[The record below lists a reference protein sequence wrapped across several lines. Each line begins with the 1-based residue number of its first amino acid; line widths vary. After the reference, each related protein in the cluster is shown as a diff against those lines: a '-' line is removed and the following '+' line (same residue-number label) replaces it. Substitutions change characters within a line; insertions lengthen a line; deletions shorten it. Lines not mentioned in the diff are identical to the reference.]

1 MRLLLRRLLAFSTLA
16 VLATLFASGRAA
28 AAPARFTACGQDGL
42 ECATIQVPLDRTGV
56 TPGTLPIYVE
66 RLPAEGF
73 QRGTMFLI
81 AGGPGQPSAETF
93 NLSRNAAAYR
103 QLFPG
108 YQLVAYDDRGTGKS
122 NLIICPRFQATVT
135 ATVDQQAR
143 LAAECANSIGP
154 TRVFYGTR
162 DHAEDIEAVRKAI
175 GVDKVGLWGTSYG
188 TKLAVAYA
196 LAHPDHTERLLL
208 DSVVR
213 PEGPDPFGLPVLQ
226 EMPNGLRS
234 LCFSTTCAAA
244 TPDIVRDV
252 AALAN
257 RLAAHPLTGTVLRP
271 SGKPAKVR
279 VDGPTFLGI
288 VVDTDLNPGLAAELP
303 AAVNAAL
310 HGRPAPLL
318 RIVWLDLQSS
328 SLAAQDLSF
337 GLFLATNC
345 DDGQFPWDPSTP
357 VAQRKAI
364 MDAARTALPAGAT
377 GPFGRWA
384 TDFGTAAL
392 CLLWPSPAGGDRLPN
407 GPYPDVPVLLVN
419 GDRDLRTPLA
429 NAFVVASRFPHAQIT
444 VVPGVGHS
452 VIGGADYTGC
462 ADNAVR
468 AWLNGA
474 VPTPRCPRVA
484 PFIAPLAA
492 FPRSVANIAPVGAA
506 GARGRTLAA
515 VIRTVREAGASWLLA
530 PPSSADASVSIS
542 GPYGGRLRPAA
553 NDPAF
558 NLNRYATVPGVQ
570 VSGRLRLIFATFRA
584 VIPFRFEGTLKVG
597 GPKAVRGELDFA
609 ENSVTGTL
617 GGRRVRARL

>member
-1 MRLLLRRLLAFSTLA
+1 MRLSMRRSLAVLALAF
-16 VLATLFASGRAA
+16 LATLFASGRAA
-28 AAPARFTACGQDGL
+28 AAPGRFTACGQDGL
-42 ECATIQVPLDRTGV
+42 ECMTLQVPLDRTGV
-56 TPGTLPIYVE
+56 TPGTVPIYVE

-93 NLSRNAAAYR
+93 NIGRNAAAFR

-122 NLIICPRFQATVT
+122 NLLICPRFQATVT

-143 LAAECANSIGP
+143 LAAECASTIGP

-188 TKLAVAYA
+188 TKLSVAYA

-213 PEGPDPFGLPVLQ
+213 PEGPDPFALPVLQ
-226 EMPNGLRS
+226 EMPKGLRS

-244 TPDIVRDV
+244 TPDVVRDV
-252 AALAN
+252 ATLAN
-257 RLAAHPLTGTVLRP
+257 RLAARPLTGTVLRP

-279 VDGPTFLGI
+279 LDGPTFLGI

-318 RIVWLDLQSS
+318 RLVWLDLQSS
-328 SLAAQDLSF
+328 SLSAQDLSF
-337 GLFLATNC
+337 GLFVATNC

-364 MDAARTALPAGAT
+364 LDAARAALPAGAT
-377 GPFGRWA
+377 GPFGKWA

-392 CLLWPSPAGGDRLPN
+392 CLLWPSPAGGDRLPA

-419 GDRDLRTPLA
+419 GDRDLRTPVA
-429 NAFVVASRFPHAQIT
+429 NAFVVASRFPRAQIT

-452 VIGGADYTGC
+452 VIGGGDYTNC

-468 AWLNGA
+468 AWLNGS

-484 PFIAPLAA
+484 PLVAPIAA
-492 FPRSVANIAPVGAA
+492 FPRSVATIPAVGAS
-506 GARGRTLAA
+506 GPRGRTLAA
-515 VIRTVREAGASWLLA
+515 VIRTVRESGASWLLSRA
-530 PPSSADASVSIS
+530 AFSGGSVSIS

-553 NDPAF
+553 NSPAF
-558 NLNRYATVPGVQ
+558 NLNRYTTVPGVQ
-570 VSGRLRLIFATFRA
+570 VSGRLELVFATFRA
-584 VIPFRFEGTLKVG
+584 VIPFRFEGTVTVR
-597 GPKAVRGELDFA
+597 GPKAVRGELDFTA
-609 ENSVTGTL
+609 TSVSGTL
-617 GGRRVRARL
+617 GGRAVRARL

>member
-1 MRLLLRRLLAFSTLA
+1 MRLLLRRSLA
-16 VLATLFASGRAA
+16 VLLLSAAAALLASGRAA

-42 ECATIQVPLDRTGV
+42 ECTTIRVPLDRTGV

-93 NLSRNAAAYR
+93 GLGSHAATYR
-103 QLFPG
+103 ALFPG

-122 NLIICPRFQATVT
+122 NLIICPRFQATLT
-135 ATVDQQAR
+135 ATVEQQAR
-143 LAAECANSIGP
+143 LAADCANTIGP

-162 DHAEDIEAVRKAI
+162 DHAEDIEAVRQAI
-175 GVDKVGLWGTSYG
+175 GVDKIGLWGTSYG
-188 TKLAVAYA
+188 TKLSVAYA
-196 LAHPDHTERLLL
+196 LAHPDHVERLLL

-213 PEGPDPFGLPVLQ
+213 PEGPDPFALPVLQ

-244 TPDIVRDV
+244 TPNIVRDV

-257 RLAAHPLTGTVLRP
+257 RLAARPLTGSVLRP

-279 VDGPTFLGI
+279 VDGPTFLGT
-288 VVDTDLNPGLAAELP
+288 VVDSDLSPGVAAELP
-303 AAVNAAL
+303 AAVSAAL

-318 RIVWLDLQSS
+318 RLVWLDLQSS

-337 GLFLATNC
+337 GLFVATNC
-345 DDGQFPWDPSTP
+345 DDGQFPWDPTTP
-357 VAQRKAI
+357 VAQRKALF
-364 MDAARTALPAGAT
+364 DAARAALPVGAT

-452 VIGGADYTGC
+452 VIGGGDYTRC

-468 AWLNGA
+468 AWLTGA

-484 PFIAPLAA
+484 PLVAPIPA
-492 FPRSVANIAPVGAA
+492 FPRSIAGIAPVGAT

-515 VIRTVREAGASWLLA
+515 VIRTVKESGASWLLA
-530 PPSSADASVSIS
+530 PGGGAGGSIS
-542 GPYGGRLRPAA
+542 IAGPYGGRLRPAQD
-553 NDPAF
+553 DPAF
-558 NLNRYATVPGVQ
+558 NLNRYTTVPGVQ
-570 VSGRLRLIFATFRA
+570 VSGRLELVFATFRA
-584 VIPFRFEGTLKVG
+584 VIPFRFEGTVTVR
-597 GPKAVRGELDFA
+597 GPKAIRGTLDFSA
-609 ENSVTGTL
+609 TTVSGTL
-617 GGRRVRARL
+617 GGRTVRARL